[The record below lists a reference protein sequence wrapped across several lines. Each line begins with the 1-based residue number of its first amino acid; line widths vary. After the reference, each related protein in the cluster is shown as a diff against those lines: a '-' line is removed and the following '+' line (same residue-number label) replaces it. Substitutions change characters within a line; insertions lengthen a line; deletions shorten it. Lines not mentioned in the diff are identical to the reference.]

1 MFRQRCPAL
10 AVLIHGFLLILEE
23 RWGESREHIERQR
36 RLARPEIGTVT
47 RKCSL
52 KHNDQPGQ
60 NIVGAWRMLSVMTSK
75 ITQVILVIYQEQH
88 GVAPLMNKDGFL
100 QSYPTKKAEILN
112 QQFQSVYTKEDPGS
126 IPDKGPSPYSSMEN
140 IKVNPNGVKKLLKDI
155 RPFKASGP
163 DGIPTFLLRAAAEE
177 LAPMLI
183 VIRISV
189 FT

>member
-1 MFRQRCPAL
+1 
-10 AVLIHGFLLILEE
+10 
-23 RWGESREHIERQR
+23 
-36 RLARPEIGTVT
+36 
-47 RKCSL
+47 
-52 KHNDQPGQ
+52 
-60 NIVGAWRMLSVMTSK
+60 
-75 ITQVILVIYQEQH
+75 
-88 GVAPLMNKDGFL
+88 MNKDGFL
-100 QSYPTKKAEILN
+100 QSYPIKKAEILN
-112 QQFQSVYTKEDPGS
+112 QQFQSIYTKEDPSS
-126 IPDKGPSPYSSMEN
+126 IPDKGPSLYSSMED